1 MCIER
6 AINYAGCGHRDIDLD
21 KCEAAVESGKAHT
34 RGHGLRQTNTL
45 EKEGR
50 CAECAANL
58 EKQQQKLLQGVEEK
72 ANRAANEKTLQ
83 PKGTWATLSGPK
95 KGAADD
101 QPKLVNGDQ
110 RKQPTAT
117 HADERVAQP
126 QNLNKEMRSRSTKQR
141 HQNEPDEQRRQNQA
155 ERLQSRFFGGP
166 HPRPE
171 SPKEVPQPRYTNMY
185 EFLRF
190 ASDSNMTREGEKQ
203 TTKVSRPKWS
213 NHNHQSRRL
222 YDRDTNQ
229 DGQPGA
235 SVDAHEAE
243 VSVAE
248 KGQLSMVN

>member
-1 MCIER
+1 MCIEQ
-6 AINYAGCGHRDIDLD
+6 AINYVGCGHRDIDLD
-21 KCEAAVESGKAHT
+21 RCEAAVNSGKAHT

-50 CAECAANL
+50 CAECAANS
-58 EKQQQKLLQGVEEK
+58 EKQQQKLLKGVEEQTK
-72 ANRAANEKTLQ
+72 RAANEKTLQ
-83 PKGTWATLSGPK
+83 PKGTWATLSGPQ
-95 KGAADD
+95 KGAADE
-101 QPKLVNGDQ
+101 QRKLVTKDQ
-110 RKQPTAT
+110 KKQPTNTLA
-117 HADERVAQP
+117 AEGVAQSRSP
-126 QNLNKEMRSRSTKQR
+126 NKETRSRSTKQR

-155 ERLQSRFFGGP
+155 ERLQRRFFGGP

-248 KGQLSMVN
+248 NGQLSTVN